1 MMTGEGFIVNCLVK
15 STSCLIKRVEHEI
28 YDLIFV
34 TKIAAICPNFE
45 FR

>member
-1 MMTGEGFIVNCLVK
+1 MITWRGFIVNCLVK

-28 YDLIFV
+28 YDFIFV
-34 TKIAAICPNFE
+34 TKIAAVCPNIE